1 MYTATIRSRHF
12 SLVTKGSAAQW
23 TGLLAV
29 LYSLYSLYS
38 WPCVHISQLSAVSA
52 RWHMLIISSDTQCYV
67 THVVIKLTTV
77 SGDGEESSVI
87 VSVAQCEC
95 WPPNL
100 NIASH
105 CSGTAAAVDSS
116 QSNTQQKLDTSPAVT
131 RQWPMWTSHSRWSCL
146 KVQWPHA
153 QDLHRSY
160 PVLQTLLTLAV
171 TNWSCTAVSD
181 RGSE

>member
-1 MYTATIRSRHF
+1 MYTATIQSRHF

-52 RWHMLIISSDTQCYV
+52 RWHMFVISSDTRCYV
-67 THVVIKLTTV
+67 TCSYQVDNSDRWWWRVP
-77 SGDGEESSVI
+77 SDSE
-87 VSVAQCEC
+87 SVAQCEC

-105 CSGTAAAVDSS
+105 CSRTAAAVDSS

-131 RQWPMWTSHSRWSCL
+131 RQWPMWTSRSRCSCL

-160 PVLQTLLTLAV
+160 PVLQPLLTLAV

-181 RGSE
+181 RGSQ